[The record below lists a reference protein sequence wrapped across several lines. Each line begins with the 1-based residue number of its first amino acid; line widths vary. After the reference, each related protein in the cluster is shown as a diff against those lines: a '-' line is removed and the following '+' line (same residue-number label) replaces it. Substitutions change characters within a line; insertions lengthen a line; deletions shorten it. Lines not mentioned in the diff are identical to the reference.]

1 MEHNQEVE
9 VRMPQ
14 KITISVLLSSIEPT
28 GQRSTWTQWV
38 TEENVPDHS
47 EDTTLGSIE
56 LRRIIGRPGI
66 KEKFSELGFGNVE
79 V

>member
-1 MEHNQEVE
+1 
-9 VRMPQ
+9 
-14 KITISVLLSSIEPT
+14 
-28 GQRSTWTQWV
+28 
-38 TEENVPDHS
+38 
-47 EDTTLGSIE
+47 LGSIE